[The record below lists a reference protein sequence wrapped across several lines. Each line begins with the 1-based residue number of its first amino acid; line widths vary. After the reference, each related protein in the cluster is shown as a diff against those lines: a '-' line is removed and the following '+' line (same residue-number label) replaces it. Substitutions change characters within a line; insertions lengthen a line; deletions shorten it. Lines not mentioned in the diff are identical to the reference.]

1 MRAGN
6 EPEVNPFLITSELKG
21 VPPKHVRIKEREDQ
35 RKKAR
40 QDYLRQK
47 RDENV
52 IPLVIKNCSDT
63 LIAKHFFINLTSS

>member
-1 MRAGN
+1 M
-6 EPEVNPFLITSELKG
+6 
-21 VPPKHVRIKEREDQ
+21 RIKEREDQ